1 MQGELTLHNDSSLR
15 ASYVGSSSRHTTEHF
30 TRATLEGIAF
40 SNDYYKMKSNAAS
53 YFSTLIILALWR
65 EVSLSQIGSTC
76 WNTLTVVYLPS
87 GGTSPRS
94 ISE

>member
-53 YFSTLIILALWR
+53 YFR
-65 EVSLSQIGSTC
+65 
-76 WNTLTVVYLPS
+76 P
-87 GGTSPRS
+87 
-94 ISE
+94 